1 LGAQETTMQATEAVK
16 RPMVLAPTKRRAVRR
31 IGLGELA
38 AWLGVGL
45 GALMLLAPLYFTFV
59 FATHSRTEIFNSP
72 PPAWFGE
79 ALVRNVQLLVERLPY
94 WRNLGL
100 SLYVAGMT
108 TVLNLFLCSLAGYA
122 FAVYE
127 FRFKRALFAVV
138 LASMMLPSFLNM
150 IPSFM
155 VMQTLGW
162 IDQPRALY
170 VPAAA
175 GALGIFMMRQYIST
189 AIPRDL
195 IDAARMDGCGEFRI
209 FWSVVLPLV
218 GPALGTLGLITFI
231 SAWNNFMGPLV
242 VMRSVENF
250 TIPLALRS
258 MQSPNNTEWGA
269 LMAGSAIAMLPL
281 LVAFVFSARRLV
293 AGLTSG
299 AVRG

>member
-1 LGAQETTMQATEAVK
+1 M
-16 RPMVLAPTKRRAVRR
+16 APARMPK
-31 IGLGELA
+31 
-38 AWLGVGL
+38 
-45 GALMLLAPLYFTFV
+45 ALRNPALLAWAVVLIGAVPLVAPFFFTFV
-59 FATHSRTEIFNSP
+59 FATHGRSEIFNSP
-72 PPAWFGE
+72 PPLWFG
-79 ALVRNVQLLVERLPY
+79 AGAAVNLDLLLERLPF
-94 WRNLGL
+94 WRNLAM
-100 SLYVAGMT
+100 SLYVASMT
-108 TVLNLFLCSLAGYA
+108 TALNLLLCSLAGYA

-127 FRFKRALFAVV
+127 FRFKRELFAVV

-155 VMQTLGW
+155 VMDFLGW

-175 GALGIFMMRQYIST
+175 GALGIFMMRQYIGS

-209 FWSVVLPLV
+209 FWSVVLPLL

-231 SAWNNFMGPLV
+231 ASWNNFVGPLV
-242 VMRSVENF
+242 VMRSVDNY
-250 TIPLALRS
+250 TVPLALRS

-293 AGLTSG
+293 AGLTAG

>member
-1 LGAQETTMQATEAVK
+1 M
-16 RPMVLAPTKRRAVRR
+16 
-31 IGLGELA
+31 A
-38 AWLGVGL
+38 AAERKLDPFSAALVFG
-45 GALMLLAPLYFTFV
+45 GALVLVAPLYFTFV
-59 FATHSRTEIFNSP
+59 FATHTRSEIFNSP
-72 PPAWFGE
+72 PPLWFGT
-79 ALVRNVQLLVERLPY
+79 AFWSNLQLLLERLPY

-108 TVLNLFLCSLAGYA
+108 TLLNLLLCSLAGFA

-127 FRFKRALFAVV
+127 FRFKKPLFAMV
-138 LASMMLPSFLNM
+138 LGSMMLPSFLNM

-155 VMQTLGW
+155 VMSALGW

-170 VPAAA
+170 VPGAA
-175 GALGIFMMRQYIST
+175 GALGIFLMRQYVGS
-189 AIPRDL
+189 AVPREL

-209 FWSVVLPLV
+209 YWSVVLPLL

-231 SAWNNFMGPLV
+231 NSWNNFVGPLV
-242 VMRSVENF
+242 VMRSVENY
-250 TIPLALRS
+250 TLPLALRS

-281 LVAFVFSARRLV
+281 LVAFFFSARRLV
-293 AGLTSG
+293 AGLTAG